1 MRIAIVVVVLEV
13 VTFLGC
19 CIQVELRMVVDD
31 RDGLIRVDRILQV
44 GNRVQSML
52 VEVLHDLLLE
62 GEQIRFASEL
72 RGDSLNAIA
81 LAFGLAINR

>member
-1 MRIAIVVVVLEV
+1 
-13 VTFLGC
+13 
-19 CIQVELRMVVDD
+19 MVVDD
-31 RDGLIRVDRILQV
+31 RDGLTRVDRILQV

-62 GEQIRFASEL
+62 GEQICFASEL

-81 LAFGLAINR
+81 LAFGLAIDR